1 VSVEDSIVSTL
12 TGLLIKLLASKYG
25 SAGELFKLDFE
36 PSDVAERVFVEL
48 EIERLG
54 KHVCSS
60 CLKRKGRFL
69 SFLGYDCVFCLNL
82 LVSELCFVVVNSFKQ
97 REKREVPYS
106 RVTCDET
113 LSAERTSQETHRAF

>member
-48 EIERLG
+48 EIERLC
-54 KHVCSS
+54 KHVCGRS
-60 CLKRKGRFL
+60 LKRKRKFFRLLCLHNML
-69 SFLGYDCVFCLNL
+69 SLNL
-82 LVSELCFVVVNSFKQ
+82 LISGL
-97 REKREVPYS
+97 
-106 RVTCDET
+106 
-113 LSAERTSQETHRAF
+113 